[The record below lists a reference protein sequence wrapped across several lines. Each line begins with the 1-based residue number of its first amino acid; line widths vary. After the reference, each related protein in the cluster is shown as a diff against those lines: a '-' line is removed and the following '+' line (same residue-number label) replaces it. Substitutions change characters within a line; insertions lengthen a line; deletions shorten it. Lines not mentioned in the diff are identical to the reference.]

1 MAWINMADGVS
12 LKQLSYLLINCSFK
26 KCEVWEEGAYAWR
39 FSGTREIRRARIEN
53 ELINQLKEIVGYDTA
68 FKLVVL
74 AGEPSLN
81 KSNLAL
87 LGVPVYVGTIEELTN
102 KVTLL
107 NRTVTN
113 CYRFGLFRNK
123 IRIIIDD
130 KDKIN
135 FKKKEKNYV
144 MNNDACIR
152 DRIKYLTDRLCV
164 ATNMYSPL
172 CACEVSQSKTKPEDF
187 TK

>member
-1 MAWINMADGVS
+1 M
-12 LKQLSYLLINCSFK
+12 
-26 KCEVWEEGAYAWR
+26 WEEGAYAWR
-39 FSGTREIRRARIEN
+39 FSGTREIRRARMEN

-135 FKKKEKNYV
+135 FKKKEKNY
-144 MNNDACIR
+144 
-152 DRIKYLTDRLCV
+152 
-164 ATNMYSPL
+164 
-172 CACEVSQSKTKPEDF
+172 E
-187 TK
+187 